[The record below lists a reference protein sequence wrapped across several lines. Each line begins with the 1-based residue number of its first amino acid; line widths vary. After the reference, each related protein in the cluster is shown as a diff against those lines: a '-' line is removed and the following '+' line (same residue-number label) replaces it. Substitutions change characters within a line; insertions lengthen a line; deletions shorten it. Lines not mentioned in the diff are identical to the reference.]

1 MSVTERI
8 GEKLRRAFDP
18 AHLSIE
24 NESARHAGHAAMKSA
39 NGTAPGESHFRVL
52 IVSAVFEGKSRVDRH
67 RLVNEALAEELR
79 SHIHALAIRALTPV
93 EANSPGRAR

>member
-1 MSVTERI
+1 MSVAERI

-18 AHLSIE
+18 AHLAVE

-39 NGTAPGESHFRVL
+39 NGTAPGESHFRVV
-52 IVSAVFEGKSRVDRH
+52 IISEAFEGKSRVDRH

-79 SHIHALAIRALTPV
+79 SHIHALAIRAMTPA
-93 EANSPGRAR
+93 EADSSVKVR